1 MSVVN
6 LFDLS
11 HNFQQPGG
19 GQEWLMQRYLHT
31 QIAKQQQRQDAQ
43 AQQDAAGSKSLDN
56 PVPLTPA
63 PTYATQSQVVGEP
76 GYHHAAGREMT
87 AGSGTSAGGPMA
99 D

>member
-11 HNFQQPGG
+11 HNFQQPG

-31 QIAKQQQRQDAQ
+31 QIAKQQQRHDG
-43 AQQDAAGSKSLDN
+43 QQHLDN

-63 PTYATQSQVVGEP
+63 PTYATQSQVVEEGNRIN
-76 GYHHAAGREMT
+76 AAFQPAREMT
-87 AGSGTSAGGPMA
+87 AGSGVSQSAGPMME
-99 D
+99 

>member
-1 MSVVN
+1 MEAHITFLNPPSQKMSVVN

-43 AQQDAAGSKSLDN
+43 AQQDRDQLTKNISKHLSYMEEK
-56 PVPLTPA
+56 LTEK
-63 PTYATQSQVVGEP
+63 S
-76 GYHHAAGREMT
+76 
-87 AGSGTSAGGPMA
+87 
-99 D
+99 